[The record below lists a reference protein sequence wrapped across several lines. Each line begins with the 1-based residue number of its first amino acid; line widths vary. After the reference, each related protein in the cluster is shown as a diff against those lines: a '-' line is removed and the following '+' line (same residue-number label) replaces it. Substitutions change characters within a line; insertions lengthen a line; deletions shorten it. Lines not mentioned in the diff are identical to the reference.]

1 MSRTKAYLL
10 ITLFAS
16 VMVCQAMAILHCHDR
31 IDELQECNKALR
43 DVQTGVDIHLQFVDS
58 DHKRLEEE
66 IIGLRRD
73 LDEQRFL
80 HGEQEK

>member
-1 MSRTKAYLL
+1 MSTTKAYFLV
-10 ITLFAS
+10 TLFAAVS
-16 VMVCQAMAILHCHDR
+16 AFQAIALLHCQDR
-31 IDELQECNKALR
+31 IDTLQECNKALQ

-58 DHKRLEEE
+58 DHRRLEEE